1 MDLPHLHQ
9 ALEKI
14 QAFLAEIGIGL
25 HPQALPDNT
34 FLPGL
39 ELHRS
44 GILVD
49 YQKLKYPGDILHEA
63 GHLAVTPACQRDAIG
78 TDQLAL
84 PWPTHGEEIG
94 AVLWSYAAARHLD
107 LPLEL
112 VFHPNGYK
120 DDSAWL
126 IETFSSGNY
135 IGLPFL
141 EWAGLALGPV
151 RASAEGVEAFPH
163 MVRWV
168 RC

>member
-1 MDLPHLHQ
+1 MELQL

-14 QAFLAEIGIGL
+14 QAFLTEIGIGL
-25 HPQALPDNT
+25 HPQTLPDDT

-39 ELHRS
+39 ALHRS

-63 GHLAVTPACQRDAIG
+63 GHLAVTPASQRQAIG
-78 TDQLAL
+78 TDQLEL

-94 AVLWSYAAARHLD
+94 AVLWSYAAARYLD
-107 LPLEL
+107 LPLEM

-126 IETFSSGNY
+126 IESFSAGSY

-151 RASAEGVEAFPH
+151 RASAEGVAAFPH
-163 MVRWV
+163 MVRWL
-168 RC
+168 RH